1 MASSPRPSPPE
12 EERERIFQTRSKGPD
27 AASVLTALCFWLLPA
42 SDANAEDAD
51 KPTPDKSGYNL
62 FRPTPPDMMREMSA
76 DRPDKTDCPFTV
88 DAGHFQVEMDFA
100 NLTYDRANSSRG
112 NIRSAA
118 YEAAPMNLKV
128 GLLNSLDLQLVYT
141 SFRWERT
148 EDRDT
153 GTIEHKSGFEG
164 ITPRFKLNLV
174 GNDGGFLALALIPFV
189 KLPLRQQHIGN
200 GSSEGGLGI
209 PCAFDIPGWDVG
221 FQTTFHL
228 KRDETGRGY
237 HLEFDNSVSVGHAI
251 IGKFSAAVEFFS
263 SISAERGAGWVGT
276 FDTWLTY
283 QVNKNLRLDAGAY
296 IGVTPAAD
304 DWHPFIGMTWRF

>member
-1 MASSPRPSPPE
+1 MLSSTLHRDRKPGATAAILRGCVAAVAAICPCGLAGAEPADSFVKEP
-12 EERERIFQTRSKGPD
+12 TR
-27 AASVLTALCFWLLPA
+27 A
-42 SDANAEDAD
+42 
-51 KPTPDKSGYNL
+51 TPDKSVFNL
-62 FRPTPPDMMREMSA
+62 FNPVPKDLMRELAA

-112 NIRSAA
+112 NTRFTA

-148 EDRDT
+148 EVRDT

-189 KLPLRQQHIGN
+189 KLPLGQQHIGS
-200 GSSEGGLGI
+200 GSIEGGL
-209 PCAFDIPGWDVG
+209 
-221 FQTTFHL
+221 
-228 KRDETGRGY
+228 
-237 HLEFDNSVSVGHAI
+237 
-251 IGKFSAAVEFFS
+251 
-263 SISAERGAGWVGT
+263 
-276 FDTWLTY
+276 
-283 QVNKNLRLDAGAY
+283 
-296 IGVTPAAD
+296 
-304 DWHPFIGMTWRF
+304 